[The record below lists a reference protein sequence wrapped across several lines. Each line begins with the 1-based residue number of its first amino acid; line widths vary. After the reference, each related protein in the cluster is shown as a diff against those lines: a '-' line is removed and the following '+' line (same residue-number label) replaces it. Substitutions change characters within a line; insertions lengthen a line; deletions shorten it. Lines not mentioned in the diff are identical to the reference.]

1 MADGGRQMR
10 TGNIFEDI
18 LIIITDCEEIQK
30 SNESQFTKEQAKISA
45 YNDIIELLSDILRD
59 DE

>member
-1 MADGGRQMR
+1 MR